1 MAIAGTFQ
9 ARSNEELQEL
19 LGLIKGADSVELK
32 LTIPEAAHQ
41 ATAHALGVDPLQAE
55 LRQVFFYDTP
65 NLDLEQAG
73 VVVRTRRS
81 QKKGD
86 DTVVKLRPVV
96 PAELPRSLRKKEGFG
111 VEVDASPKGFVCS
124 ASFKSVA
131 PAGSVRAAFLGEKPL
146 RKLFTKE
153 QRAFYAEHAPTGLA
167 LEDLTMLG
175 PLLVLKLKFAPD
187 GLDRRVVG
195 ELWLYP
201 DGSRVLEL
209 STKCLPKEAFD
220 VAAEGRA
227 FLASK
232 GVELGGEQQTKTR
245 MALEYY
251 AKSLANGKSRPARK
265 RAAPTKSP
273 APAKSE

>member
-1 MAIAGTFQ
+1 MATTAARP
-9 ARSNEELQEL
+9 ARSDEELQEL

-32 LTIPEAAHQ
+32 LTIPEQAHQ
-41 ATAHALGVDPLQAE
+41 ATAQALGMDPLAAE

-65 NLDLEQAG
+65 DLTLEQAG

-81 QKKGD
+81 QRKGD

-96 PAELPRSLRKKEGFG
+96 PAELPRPLRKAEGFG

-124 ASFKSVA
+124 ASFKGAA
-131 PAGSVRAAFLGEKPL
+131 PAGSVRAAALGEKPL
-146 RKLFTKE
+146 RKLFTKQ
-153 QRAFYAEHAPTGLA
+153 QRAFYTEHAPDGLA

-175 PLLVLKLKFAPD
+175 PLLVLKLKFAPQ
-187 GLDRRVVG
+187 GFDRRMVA

-220 VAAEGRA
+220 AAAEARA
-227 FLASK
+227 FLASR

-245 MALEYY
+245 MALEFY
-251 AKSLANGKSRPARK
+251 AKNLPGAANGKRPADGK
-265 RAAPTKSP
+265 ESP
-273 APAKSE
+273 SS